1 MKKINLNNLYISSIK
16 NIPGQSGIFA
26 KDSFSPGDTVLY
38 LNGEVV
44 GLPTRTSIQIG
55 EGKHI
60 EDKIGAFINHSC
72 YPSCKIEGH
81 RVVAGKEISTS
92 DQITFD
98 YSQNETILA
107 SPFICSCCNKLISGN
122 LSN

>member
-1 MKKINLNNLYISSIK
+1 MKKINLNNLYISSIEDT
-16 NIPGQSGIFA
+16 PGQSGVFA
-26 KDSFSPGDTVLY
+26 KESFSPGDTILY
-38 LNGEVV
+38 LNGEVT
-44 GLPTRTSIQIG
+44 GSPSRTSIQIG

-72 YPSCKIEGH
+72 YPSCKIEGP
-81 RVVAGKEISTS
+81 RVVADKNISPS

-98 YSQNETILA
+98 YSKNETILA